1 MRYELYVNP
10 RRVSLMNDTAV
21 WHVFESAK
29 MADTRRAL
37 VTEVNYR
44 TLTVGAFF
52 YVKHPHF
59 DDNNLWIRERPQR
72 KETIHFNS
80 IVSIADGEWIGPS
93 WRDSLAMH

>member
-1 MRYELYVNP
+1 MIVPVYPEVADFVCVTSDEDDEL
-10 RRVSLMNDTAV
+10 
-21 WHVFESAK
+21 W
-29 MADTRRAL
+29 RAL